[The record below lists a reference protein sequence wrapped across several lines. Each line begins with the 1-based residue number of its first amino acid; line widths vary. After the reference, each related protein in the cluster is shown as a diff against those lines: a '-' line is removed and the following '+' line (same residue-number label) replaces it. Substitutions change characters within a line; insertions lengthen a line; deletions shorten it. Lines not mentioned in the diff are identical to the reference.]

1 MQQGAFV
8 LEQCYE
14 VMYGKDAIGK
24 VQVIP
29 QGLYCR
35 IICRCRG
42 TYEHVL
48 RLFADAQGHRENLGV
63 LIPEADGLLLDRKI
77 PAKRLGS
84 GKLRFY
90 LSSGCGCD
98 GGLFVPICP
107 EEPFLYISRLKTAFL
122 ESEQGKIG
130 IRIKEH
136 PEAG

>member
-1 MQQGAFV
+1 M
-8 LEQCYE
+8 EQCYE
-14 VMYGKDAIGK
+14 VTYGNDAVGK
-24 VQVIP
+24 VQVIS

-42 TYEHVL
+42 SYAQVL
-48 RLFADAQGHRENLGV
+48 RLFADEQGNRDNLGV
-63 LIPEADGLLLDRKI
+63 LIPEGEGLLLDKKI

-84 GKLRFY
+84 GNLRFY
-90 LSSGCGCD
+90 LSSGGCD
-98 GGLFVPICP
+98 GGRFVPICP
-107 EEPFLYISRLKTAFL
+107 EEPFLYISRLKNAFL